1 MSDALAEKAARR
13 ALVELRDVRWRA
25 ARAALVLRLRLLA
38 LERGAQVDVEIA
50 PDVIVLGRVT
60 VEVKHGARARLRI
73 NGGGVWEGGVHVE
86 LQDGGDLQVDEGV
99 TVRSGTK
106 LIVGGLLHLGEATL
120 LSWSCGSLQRAHTH
134 RRRRCGPRRHILDL
148 RHFFDGVNRQSE
160 NIETRPVHV
169 GRDTFVATQAVLL
182 PGAHVSEH
190 SIVASG
196 AVVSGRHPRG
206 GLLIGSP
213 ARWQPLPGHLDRVA
227 AP

>member
-1 MSDALAEKAARR
+1 MTCAG
-13 ALVELRDVRWRA
+13 RA

-120 LSWSCGSLQRAHTH
+120 LSWSCRLLCNEHIHIDGADVAHDVT
-134 RRRRCGPRRHILDL
+134 ILDL